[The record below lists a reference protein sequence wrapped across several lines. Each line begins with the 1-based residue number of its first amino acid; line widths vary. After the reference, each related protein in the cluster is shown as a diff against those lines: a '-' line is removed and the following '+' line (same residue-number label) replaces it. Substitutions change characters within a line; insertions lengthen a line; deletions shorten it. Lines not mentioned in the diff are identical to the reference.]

1 MTHLQLSSITKK
13 YDNNTVAVHDVSLEV
28 QPGEFLVLVGPSG
41 CGKSTL
47 LRMIAGLETISGGDL
62 LFDNKRMNDIPP
74 KDRDIGMVFQNYAL
88 YPHLTVEEN
97 IGFPLSIRKESKS
110 EISRKVREVSEMLGL
125 GHALS
130 SKPKELSGGQR
141 QRVALGRAIIRSPR
155 IFLFDEPL
163 SNLDAQLRVQMRS
176 EIISLQR
183 KLGVTAVYVTHD
195 QTEAMTMG
203 DKIAV
208 LKGGVIQQVSSPAE
222 MYSSPQSIFVASFIG
237 SPQINLFHGKIHRN
251 TDIRF
256 YEHNS
261 QCSFI
266 LAKENFIH
274 DIPPNGTEI
283 TIGIRPEAIS
293 VTNPYGGN
301 AQSIEAE
308 VKSIEF
314 VGHESLVYFETSDNM
329 KCCRV
334 PSIATVATGE
344 RSIFYVDTSQFL
356 IFGSDGLRM

>member
-13 YDNNTVAVHDVSLEV
+13 YDNDTVAVHNATFEV
-28 QPGEFLVLVGPSG
+28 LPGEFLVLVGPSG

-47 LRMIAGLETISGGDL
+47 LRMIAGLENISEGDL
-62 LFDNKRMNDIPP
+62 FFDGKRMNDTPP

-88 YPHLTVEEN
+88 YPHLTVGEN
-97 IGFPLSIRKESKS
+97 IGFPLSIRKEPKS
-110 EISRKVREVSEMLGL
+110 EIQKKVYAAAEMLGL
-125 GHALS
+125 THALS

-183 KLGVTAVYVTHD
+183 TLGVTAVYVTHD

-208 LKGGVIQQVSSPAE
+208 LKGGVIQQISTPAE
-222 MYSSPQSIFVASFIG
+222 MYRSPENIFIASFIG
-237 SPQINLFHGKIHRN
+237 SPQINLFRGKITLDSTILFEENDSR
-251 TDIRF
+251 
-256 YEHNS
+256 
-261 QCSFI
+261 CSFI
-266 LAKENFIH
+266 LNKEHFIH
-274 DIPPNGTEI
+274 SLPPSGSEI
-283 TIGIRPEAIS
+283 TIGIRPEALS
-293 VTNPYGGN
+293 FTNFFGANSLTFN
-301 AQSIEAE
+301 AEIKTIEY
-308 VKSIEF
+308 I
-314 VGHESLVYFETSDNM
+314 GHESLVYFQTSGAL

-334 PSIATVATGE
+334 PSIASAAIGS
-344 RSIFYVDTSQFL
+344 RLDFYVDSSQLL
-356 IFGSDGLRM
+356 IFGNDGLRL

>member
-13 YDNNTVAVHDVSLEV
+13 YDNDTIAVSDVSLEV

-62 LFDNKRMNDIPP
+62 LFDNKRMNDVPP

-88 YPHLTVEEN
+88 YPHLTVGEN

-110 EISRKVREVSEMLGL
+110 DIAKKVREVSAMLGL
-125 GHALS
+125 EHALS

-176 EIISLQR
+176 EIITLQR
-183 KLGVTAVYVTHD
+183 NLGVTAVYVTHD

-208 LKGGVIQQVSSPAE
+208 LKGGVIQQVSTPAE

-237 SPQINLFHGKIHRN
+237 SPQINIFHGKIHRN
-251 TDIRF
+251 ADIRF

-266 LAKENFIH
+266 LTKENFLNEV
-274 DIPPNGTEI
+274 PPHGTDV
-283 TIGIRPEAIS
+283 TICIRPEAIS
-293 VTNPYGGN
+293 LINLNGED
-301 AQSIEAE
+301 AQSMEAE

-314 VGHESLVYFETSDNM
+314 VGHESIVYFETSGTM

-334 PSIATVATGE
+334 PSIASVTIGVH
-344 RSIFYVDTSQFL
+344 SFFYINTNQL
-356 IFGSDGLRM
+356 IIFGNDGLRL